1 MDYLPVFLRV
11 SDQPVLVVG
20 GGEVALRKAEWFLKA
35 GARVTVLAPT
45 LHPDLAARVAANE
58 VTHVAA
64 AFAPAHLQGKLAAVA
79 ATDDRAGFSLRAV
92 AEWQPASRPRAISA
106 PEF

>member
-35 GARVTVLAPT
+35 GARVTVVAPT
-45 LHPDLAARVAANE
+45 LHAELAS
-58 VTHVAA
+58 HVAA
-64 AFAPAHLQGKLAAVA
+64 GDLTHLA
-79 ATDDRAGFSLRAV
+79 DRV
-92 AEWQPASRPRAISA
+92 PSRPPRRHDGRRRRHR
-106 PEF
+106 